1 MISSLIS
8 GAHMSG
14 VFLVTGGSRGI
25 GAAAA
30 RLAAERG
37 YDVALTY
44 IGRKDAADAMV
55 VDIQRMGRRALAVQ
69 CDVADPVAIANAFDA
84 VHRAFGRL
92 DAFFNNAGIL
102 WPHSRFV
109 DITAEQLSRTI
120 AVNLSGPFHAN
131 QHAIR
136 RMSTRF
142 GGKGGAIVNMSSM
155 AAKLGGA
162 FECVDY
168 AVSKGGIESMTIG
181 LAKEH
186 AAEGVRVNG
195 VRPGIIETD
204 IHASAGDPGRVAR
217 IASSVPIGRGGS
229 AQEVAETVLWLCSPQ
244 ASYVTGVT
252 IDVAGGRG
260 I

>member
-1 MISSLIS
+1 M
-8 GAHMSG
+8 GG
-14 VFLVTGGSRGI
+14 VFFVSGGSRGI

-44 IGRKDAADAMV
+44 IGRKDAAEAV
-55 VDIQRMGRRALAVQ
+55 VADIEKLGRRAIAIQ
-69 CDVADPVAIANAFDA
+69 CDAADPVAIRIAFEA
-84 VHRAFGRL
+84 VDRTFGRL
-92 DAFFNNAGIL
+92 DAFLNNAGIL
-102 WPHSRFV
+102 WPHTRFV
-109 DITAEQLSRTI
+109 DINPEQLSRTI
-120 AVNLSGPFHAN
+120 AVNLVGAFHAN

-136 RMSTRF
+136 RMSTRL

-155 AAKLGGA
+155 AARLGGA

-168 AVSKGGIESMTIG
+168 GVSKGGVDTMTIG

-186 AAEGVRVNG
+186 AAEGIRVNG
-195 VRPGIIETD
+195 VRPGVIETD

-217 IASSVPIGRGGS
+217 IASSVPIGRGGT
-229 AQEVAETVLWLCSPQ
+229 AREVAETVLWLCSPE

-260 I
+260 L

>member
-1 MISSLIS
+1 M
-8 GAHMSG
+8 AE
-14 VFLVTGGSRGI
+14 VFFVTGGSRGI

-30 RLAAERG
+30 RLAGERG

-44 IGRKDAADAMV
+44 IGRKGAAEEV
-55 VDIQRMGRRALAVQ
+55 VADIERGGRRAVAIQ
-69 CDVADPVAIANAFDA
+69 CDMADPTAIRIAFEA
-84 VHRAFGRL
+84 VDRTFGRI

-102 WPHSRFV
+102 WPHTRFTE
-109 DITAEQLSRTI
+109 ISAEQLSRTI
-120 AVNLSGPFHAN
+120 AVNLVGPFHAN

-142 GGKGGAIVNMSSM
+142 GGRGGAIVNMSSM

-168 AVSKGGIESMTIG
+168 AVSKGGMDTMTIG

-186 AAEGVRVNG
+186 AAEGIRVNG
-195 VRPGIIETD
+195 VRPGVIETD

-217 IASSVPIGRGGS
+217 IASSVPVGRGGT
-229 AQEVAETVLWLCSPQ
+229 AREVAETVLWLCSPQ

>member
-1 MISSLIS
+1 
-8 GAHMSG
+8 MSD
-14 VFLVTGGSRGI
+14 VFFVTGGSRGI

-44 IGRKDAADAMV
+44 IGRKDAAQQV
-55 VDIQRMGRRALAVQ
+55 VGDIEQIGRRAIAVQ
-69 CDVADPVAIANAFDA
+69 CDVADPTAISDAFAA
-84 VHRAFGRL
+84 VDGKFGRL

-102 WPHSRFV
+102 WPHTRFV
-109 DITAEQLSRTI
+109 DMSADQLSRTI
-120 AVNLSGPFHAN
+120 AVNLVGAFHAN

-136 RMSTRF
+136 RMSTRL

-162 FECVDY
+162 FECLDY
-168 AVSKGGIESMTIG
+168 AVSKGGIDTMTVG

-186 AAEGVRVNG
+186 AADGVRVNG
-195 VRPGIIETD
+195 VRPGVIETD

-217 IASSVPIGRGGS
+217 IASSVPIGRGGT
-229 AQEVAETVLWLCSPQ
+229 AREVAETVLWLCSPQ
-244 ASYVTGVT
+244 ASYITGVT

-260 I
+260 L